1 MAKFDALIFD
11 CDGVLVDS
19 EVIAIQ
25 CEREIL
31 ASWGLDYPFET
42 FVQRFVGLHNRDFHN
57 AIAADAKAAGL
68 TLQEDFRT
76 ALHANHWKRF
86 ETELKA
92 IAGCAGCRCGLPGP
106 AGSRVI
112 FGSRQAGA

>member
-31 ASWGLDYPFET
+31 ASWGLDYAFET
-42 FVQRFVGLHNRDFHN
+42 FVQRFVGLHNWDFHN
-57 AIAADAKAAGL
+57 AIAADAQTAGL
-68 TLQEDFRT
+68 VLMAEYLAPHTG
-76 ALHANHWKRF
+76 
-86 ETELKA
+86 LKL
-92 IAGCAGCRCGLPGP
+92 RP
-106 AGSRVI
+106 
-112 FGSRQAGA
+112 